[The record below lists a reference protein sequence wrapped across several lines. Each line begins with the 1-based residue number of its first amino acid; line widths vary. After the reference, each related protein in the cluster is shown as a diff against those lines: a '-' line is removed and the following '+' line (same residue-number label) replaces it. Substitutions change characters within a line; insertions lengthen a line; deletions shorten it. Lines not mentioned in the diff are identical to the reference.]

1 MKNYLKG
8 VDGLRAICALII
20 LLGHIP
26 AKSFTDWTIISLPLP
41 VCVAYVF
48 FVISGFLAGNGMAN
62 IVSSRKYLIKKVK
75 RIFPLYFSYILVSV
89 VVFVI
94 LHRSEEIINSR
105 IWYYLL
111 ILPSIPFCKSVGLVP
126 LVHLWFIGS
135 LFLFYLAFS
144 LFAKLCYNKGDR
156 NAIVCASIICLVWF
170 SIKMICRFVLGN
182 NSFAYRFVS
191 VTCFDVFFV
200 GVIGG
205 IIVRKHAPL
214 SAVLATIIMVVSWLL
229 LLLSSF
235 YGHYIPA
242 PIRIEYI
249 AFLSLII
256 LISQQKA
263 SSASFLDNKIFR
275 WLASISYEIYVTQIL
290 VIILLSSFYTSLNLI
305 FCDFAIYLVS
315 VMIVLVCSWIWN
327 LFLGYVNRF
336 LI

>member
-1 MKNYLKG
+1 MNNYLKG
-8 VDGLRAICALII
+8 VDGLRAICALVI

-26 AKSFTDWTIISLPLP
+26 AKSFTDWTIFSLPLP

-48 FVISGFLAGNGMAN
+48 FVISGFLAGNRMAY
-62 IVSSRKYLIKKVK
+62 IISAREYLIKKVK

-94 LHRSEEIINSR
+94 LHRSEEIFNSR

-111 ILPSIPFCKSVGLVP
+111 LFPSIPFCKSVGIVP

-135 LFLFYLAFS
+135 LFLFYVAFS
-144 LFAKLCYNKGDR
+144 LFVKLCYNKGDN

-170 SIKMICRFVLGN
+170 SIKMICRLVLGN
-182 NSFAYRFVS
+182 DSFAYRFVS
-191 VTCFDVFFV
+191 VTCFDVFFA

-205 IIVRKHAPL
+205 IIVRKHSL
-214 SAVLATIIMVVSWLL
+214 SSVVPANFFMIVSWLL
-229 LLLSSF
+229 FLSSGF

-256 LISQQKA
+256 LISQQT
-263 SSASFLDNKIFR
+263 SSFATFLDNRFFR

-290 VIILLSSFYTSLNLI
+290 VIILLSSFYTSLNLNI
-305 FCDFAIYLVS
+305 CDFAIYLVS
-315 VMIVLVCSWIWN
+315 VMSVLICSWIWN
-327 LFLGYVNRF
+327 RLLRVFE
-336 LI
+336 